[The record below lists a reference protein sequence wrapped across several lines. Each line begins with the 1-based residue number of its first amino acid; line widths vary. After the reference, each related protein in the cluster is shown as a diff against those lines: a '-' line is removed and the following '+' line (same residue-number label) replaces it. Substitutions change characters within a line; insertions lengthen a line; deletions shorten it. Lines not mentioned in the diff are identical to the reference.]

1 MPFQSKIPL
10 KLPARQK
17 GFTLME
23 ILLVLGILGT
33 ILAVASLIYSGYRI
47 KASETVAQED
57 LRQAYTSAMTFFIDF
72 PQRTLTRAD
81 LEKYG
86 FQASPRVETRI
97 VDGRLASLL
106 LVSYST
112 LPDSKVFMIQ
122 GLGTGFIG
130 GKDSSGPIIGPGGSG
145 GGTSLSGPSGGIPGD
160 SFAGPSIQPINE
172 TGRDRC
178 NEKAKGELKEA
189 FDFAQKYFAKDPGG
203 SITKDILMEDGYR
216 PSEEVNLLVI
226 NGARPSLELSAIFS
240 VPGALNFRIDSSG
253 SIREG

>member
-1 MPFQSKIPL
+1 MAFRTKVPL
-10 KLPARQK
+10 KLPARKK
-17 GFTLME
+17 GFTLIE

-57 LRQAYTSAMTFFIDF
+57 LRQAYTSAMTFFVDF

-86 FQASPRVETRI
+86 FQASPRIETRI

-112 LPDSKVFMIQ
+112 LSDSKIFMVE
-122 GLGTGFIG
+122 GLGTGFTG
-130 GKDSSGPIIGPGGSG
+130 GKDSSGPAGGPGGPG
-145 GGTSLSGPSGGIPGD
+145 GGLSPPGPSGGNPGS
-160 SFAGPSIQPINE
+160 SFAGPVIKPINE
-172 TGRDRC
+172 AGRGRC
-178 NEKAKGELKEA
+178 NDTAKTQLQEA
-189 FDFAQKYFAKDPGG
+189 FAVAQKYFGKEPGG
-203 SITKDILMEDGYR
+203 SITKDILMEYGYQ
-216 PSEEVNLLVI
+216 PIEEVNLLVI
-226 NGARPSLELSAIFS
+226 NGTRPSLELSATFS

-253 SIREG
+253 SIRQG